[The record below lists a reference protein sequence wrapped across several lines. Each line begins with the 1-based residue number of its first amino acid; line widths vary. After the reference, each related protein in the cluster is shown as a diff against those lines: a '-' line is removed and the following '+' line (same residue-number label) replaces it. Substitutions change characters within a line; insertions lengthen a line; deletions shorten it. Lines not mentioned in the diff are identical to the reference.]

1 MEFMDKQLKIIES
14 YRNYLDSILF
24 KGYNNNITI
33 INTLVSHIKKIP
45 NLSLATNSESE
56 QESEES
62 DDEII
67 NYKSNFIDIESEE
80 LSSHENKESDT
91 ENKESETEDT
101 DSDSDEFSLNHL
113 ISKNIPINGL
123 NDKAL
128 IFINQPI
135 DTSNILLYKKHKS
148 KQLMNYI
155 ELIKSY

>member
-14 YRNYLDSILF
+14 CRNYLDSILF

-62 DDEII
+62 DDETI
-67 NYKSNFIDIESEE
+67 NYKKSNFIDIESEE
-80 LSSHENKESDT
+80 LSSHENKESET
-91 ENKESETEDT
+91 ENT

-148 KQLMNYI
+148 NQLMNYI